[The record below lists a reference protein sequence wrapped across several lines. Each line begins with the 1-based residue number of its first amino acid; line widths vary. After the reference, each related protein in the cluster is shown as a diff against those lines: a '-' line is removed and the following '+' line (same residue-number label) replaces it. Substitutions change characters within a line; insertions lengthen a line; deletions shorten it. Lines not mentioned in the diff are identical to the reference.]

1 MFIIR
6 QIVLNVKIFF
16 SSVKLLI
23 HQIFCK
29 NLTYIFRGYYIYMLM
44 SETKKQN

>member
-1 MFIIR
+1 MCILGDTIIFSWDILFMFIIR

-23 HQIFCK
+23 DQIFC
-29 NLTYIFRGYYIYMLM
+29 
-44 SETKKQN
+44 